1 MLLVFDYDG
10 TLHDTAKL
18 YGNAFRE
25 AYADLVRDH
34 YAPDRY
40 YSDSD
45 MARYLGLSPPDMWH
59 TFMPDLPEEVWKKA
73 SLKVREGMIT
83 GIENGKAV
91 LYAGATDMLDKLKGK
106 GYRMVILSNGYHAYL
121 AAHRNYFE
129 LDRWFDGYYCSEDW
143 KFVPKEEIM
152 QGIMRDYP
160 DENYII
166 IGDRDSDFRA
176 GIAINVPVIG
186 CAYGFG
192 TEEELAMCNAVA
204 DAPASI
210 PGIIAGLV

>member
-91 LYAGATDMLDKLKGK
+91 LYAGATDMLDKLNLDVDEIINAKMDINEKKYPVEKAKGTAEK
-106 GYRMVILSNGYHAYL
+106 YDKL
-121 AAHRNYFE
+121 
-129 LDRWFDGYYCSEDW
+129 
-143 KFVPKEEIM
+143 
-152 QGIMRDYP
+152 
-160 DENYII
+160 
-166 IGDRDSDFRA
+166 
-176 GIAINVPVIG
+176 
-186 CAYGFG
+186 
-192 TEEELAMCNAVA
+192 
-204 DAPASI
+204 
-210 PGIIAGLV
+210 